1 MVIKLFDRHS
11 ILVCACLMA
20 AAIAVTM
27 AINFGRKQNTA
38 EQSLS
43 SQPVT
48 SVQSI
53 AAFSKATSASEN
65 RSSSKSVS
73 ASGSLTASKPASK
86 SSAASSQT
94 SASTGTVSTAIA
106 STGAAENEMRAVW
119 VPFMSLD
126 MSQASDKSEKA
137 FHEKFDA
144 IISGAKACNMNT
156 LIVHVRPFGD
166 ALYQSSYFPWSHLVG
181 GTQGVN
187 PGYDPLAYM
196 VSAAHKAGMKLH
208 AWINPLRIQV
218 SGTPSILAQGNL
230 YNTWKNDTSKTGWVV
245 DNATGKYYNP
255 AYPQVRKLIADGAKE
270 IAKNYDVDGIQFDDY
285 FYPTQDAAF
294 DQAAYASYCDSAKK
308 SGTPLSLAEWRRANV
323 NAMVSQ
329 VYSEIKSVK
338 LGVAF
343 GIAPQ
348 GNVQND
354 LNMGADVN
362 AWCSTQG
369 YVDYICPQ
377 LYVNFENPVLP
388 FDTAAQ
394 SWRKLVTN
402 TKTKLYLGLAVYKA
416 GSDVDSGTW
425 KKSGDI
431 LAQQVEL
438 GRKNSCNGFM
448 FYSWDYLN
456 SSQTKEEVQ
465 NVMKVLR

>member
-27 AINFGRKQNTA
+27 AINFGNKKNSNGLA
-38 EQSLS
+38 ISSPQSVMVSGSPAS
-43 SQPVT
+43 SQ
-48 SVQSI
+48 S
-53 AAFSKATSASEN
+53 AFASN
-65 RSSSKSVS
+65 SSSAGSAKFAAASVSSQSVTASNSEPVVSVS
-73 ASGSLTASKPASK
+73 AVSG
-86 SSAASSQT
+86 
-94 SASTGTVSTAIA
+94 
-106 STGAAENEMRAVW
+106 EMRAVW

-126 MSQASDKSEKA
+126 MSKEEDKSEKA
-137 FHEKFDA
+137 FQKKFDT
-144 IISGAKACNMNT
+144 IISNAKSCNMNT

-166 ALYQSSYFPWSHLVG
+166 ALYKSSYFPWSHIVG

-196 VSAAHKAGMKLH
+196 VSASHKAGMKLH
-208 AWINPLRIQV
+208 AWVNPLRIQI

-230 YNTWKNDTSKTGWVV
+230 YNTWKSDASKSGWVV
-245 DNATGKYYNP
+245 DSGDGKYYNP
-255 AYPQVRKLIADGAKE
+255 AYSQVRKLIADGAKE
-270 IAKNYDVDGIQFDDY
+270 IAQNYDVDGIQFDDY
-285 FYPTQDAAF
+285 FYPTQDSVF
-294 DQAAYASYCDSAKK
+294 DKTAYDSYCSSASK
-308 SGTPLSLAEWRRANV
+308 SGTPLSLAEWRRANI
-323 NAMVSQ
+323 NALVSL

-338 LGVAF
+338 PSAAF

-369 YVDYICPQ
+369 YIDYICPQ
-377 LYVNFENPVLP
+377 LYVNFDNPVLP
-388 FDTAAQ
+388 YNTAVQ

-402 TKTKLYLGLAVYKA
+402 ANTKLYFGLAVYKA

-425 KKSGDI
+425 KKSDNI
-431 LAQQVEL
+431 LAQQVDM
-438 GRKNSCNGFM
+438 GRKTSCDGFM
-448 FYSWDYLN
+448 FYSYDYLN

-465 NVMKVLR
+465 NVMKVLN